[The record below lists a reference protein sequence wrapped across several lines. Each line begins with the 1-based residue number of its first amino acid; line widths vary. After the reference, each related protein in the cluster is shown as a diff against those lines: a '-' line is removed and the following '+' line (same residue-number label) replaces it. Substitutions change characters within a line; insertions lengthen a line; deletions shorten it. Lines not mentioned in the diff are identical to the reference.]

1 MIPIDVKIES
11 LIHRSFV
18 DFRKN
23 RELNIL
29 SFQLNRFSESGF
41 QFKMLD
47 SIKGE
52 VNDLIQL
59 AEYYDPIQSDQEG
72 FESFIK
78 EEKLAALR
86 LLKFNKAAEL
96 AEIENILD
104 IPNQKTTARPVDP
117 KPLKLVMYYSV
128 FLRGKDVYILIDT
141 NYHQFHWAL
150 RILIRSLRAKKGN
163 N

>member
-11 LIHRSFV
+11 LIHRSFI

-23 RELNIL
+23 REMDVL
-29 SFQLNRFSESGF
+29 SSQLKRFSESGF
-41 QFKMLD
+41 QFKMVD

-52 VNDLIQL
+52 VNELIQL
-59 AEYYDPIQSDQEG
+59 AEYYDLIHADQEG
-72 FESFIK
+72 FVSFIK

-96 AEIENILD
+96 ADIENILD
-104 IPNQKTTARPVDP
+104 IPNQKTTATPVGL
-117 KPLKLVMYYSV
+117 KPLNLVMYYCV

-150 RILIRSLRAKKGN
+150 RLLIRSFKELGK
-163 N
+163 